1 MFEREE
7 PPTERI
13 ADRRKGK
20 LLNIRR
26 LLEAWDSV
34 LRGVTSRQ
42 TARTISLFSAFHFP
56 REGPKFP
63 NNYRQ
68 VTPIRMAMDQI
79 EIEEQGEENKQESG
93 RRENAQTWIIKSE
106 GRHGR
111 GTVNAE
117 SASEG
122 ESVRR
127 VSFFE
132 NGTPTKDPVRHSE
145 AESGGCTCS

>member
-1 MFEREE
+1 MCCGASRADE
-7 PPTERI
+7 PRAP
-13 ADRRKGK
+13 
-20 LLNIRR
+20 
-26 LLEAWDSV
+26 
-34 LRGVTSRQ
+34 
-42 TARTISLFSAFHFP
+42 SLFFLLSISHA
-56 REGPKFP
+56 RGQ